1 MPLARPSRLL
11 LTLLPA
17 LAVACSDQGF
27 NVAGDPVDGNV
38 PAMLV
43 EPARID
49 FGTLGQADEALVKTF
64 TIKSVGATD
73 LTVDGV
79 ELLGDAGSFTILSE
93 QTSFVLPPGTSQ
105 EIEVAFSPLGAYDQM
120 GQAIVSSDD
129 PLNPEALV
137 ELLGAGAVP
146 ELAIQPDPVSFGT
159 GYIGCTEDTDVYLSN
174 VGNDVL
180 IVTSIGYEG
189 DEHGAFTELSSPS
202 LPLTLQPGES
212 GQILLSFLPTAVQSY
227 TGSLVVESNEPQG
240 VREAA
245 IDGAGEYAGDYT
257 DSWEIPA
264 DPPSD
269 IMFLVDQS
277 GSMDDNQRLLGDNF
291 TTFIT
296 SLTTYTTDWQVAVVN
311 DDDGCNNSGILTR
324 TSAGYANTF
333 SSAVTRGGGMYTESL
348 LTPAANGV
356 DKTDSAECNAGFMRE
371 EAILHIIMVSD
382 EPEQSPGSWATLVDR
397 IIAKKGS
404 ESHVRLSAIAGPAS
418 GGGGCADPGTGYM
431 EAVAATGGVYLNIC
445 DNWATPTNMAML
457 AEASVYQD
465 TYALART
472 PVPSTIWVEVNG
484 SPRTTGWT
492 YDAATNSV
500 IFSSSIPTEGDQV
513 DIHYSGNA
521 TCD

>member
-1 MPLARPSRLL
+1 MHLARPPRLL
-11 LTLLPA
+11 LA
-17 LAVACSDQGF
+17 LTSLVATACSDQGF
-27 NVAGDPVDGNV
+27 HVSDNNADGAV
-38 PAMLV
+38 PAILV
-43 EPARID
+43 DPGRID
-49 FGTLGQADEALVKTF
+49 FGTLGQADEALIKTF
-64 TIKSVGATD
+64 TISSVGD
-73 LTVDGV
+73 MNLTVDGV
-79 ELLGDAGSFTILSE
+79 ELLGDAGSFTIVSE

-105 EIEVAFSPLGAYDQM
+105 EIQVAFSPMGSYDQM
-120 GQAIVSSDD
+120 GQAVVSSDD

-137 ELLGAGAVP
+137 ELVGAGAVP

-174 VGNDVL
+174 VGSDVL

-189 DEHGAFTELSSPS
+189 DEAGAFTELASPS

-212 GQILLSFLPTAVQSY
+212 GQILLSFLPEEVREY

-245 IDGAGEYAGDYT
+245 IDGTGEYAGDYV

-291 TTFIT
+291 STFIT
-296 SLTTYTTDWQVAVVN
+296 SLTTYTTDWQVMVVN

-324 TSAGYANTF
+324 SSAGYANTF
-333 SSAVTRGGGMYTESL
+333 STAVTRGGGVYTESL
-348 LTPAANGV
+348 LTPAANAV

-382 EPEQSPGSWATLVDR
+382 EPEQSPGSWRTLVDR

-431 EAVAATGGVYLNIC
+431 DAVAATDGVYLNIC
-445 DNWATPTNMAML
+445 DNWATPANMATL
-457 AEASVYQD
+457 AEASVFQD
-465 TYALART
+465 TFALTRT
-472 PVPSTIWVEVNG
+472 PVPETVWVEVNG
-484 SPRTTGWT
+484 SPRTSGWT
-492 YDAATNSV
+492 YDAGTNSV
-500 IFSSSIPTEGDQV
+500 VFSSSIPTEGDQV